1 MYKKESNKYSTFEN
15 WIYMIKTIK
24 KVNPVTFYLMFIIIP
39 FGVLG
44 HYFSIYLPKILI
56 EGIEKNLEP
65 MEIIKNIGLVVL
77 LIVVCKTLSSFIE
90 WKQYALGINM
100 RSYFSMEKYQEK
112 LMDIDYSY
120 LVAGSGMAEQSKV
133 LGIVYDGDGSF
144 IHRFAEQTG
153 NFLTSILGIIFYGS
167 LIFNINKWL
176 ILVIFIG
183 AIINLLY
190 GKYNASYKQKSIENR
205 SMDAK
210 RLNYITSKTGDFRY
224 AKDMR
229 LFEMKDWFMDNFHH
243 YLYNWSKENKK
254 AIKINTLGGI
264 LDALIVFFRDGLAY
278 LFLIGLFFSGEIKVS
293 NFVLLF
299 GAVVGFSEWLSSIV
313 NQINNYASYS
323 SEINIM
329 RSFFEKTD
337 GLNRKQGQY
346 KIDRNKAPKIEFK
359 NVSFKYEEDSE
370 YVLKDFNLKIEPGE
384 RIALVGINGS
394 GKTTIISLLMRLLKI
409 NEGEILVDGVN
420 QQDYNIYDY
429 YDLFSTVFQ
438 DIYLMPDTILNNI
451 TLGEEI
457 PNVERIEKIL
467 EDVGLL
473 DFINSLPDKE
483 NTYLVRT
490 SRDNA
495 IDLSG
500 GQNQR
505 LLLVKALYKN
515 GPINILDEPTAALDP
530 IAESEIYEKYNEM
543 TKDKTSIFI
552 SHRLASTKFC
562 NRILFLENG
571 EIVEEG
577 THEELINSNGKYKEM
592 FQIQSHYYKEDL
604 GGALNE

>member
-1 MYKKESNKYSTFEN
+1 MDKNEGKKYSTFEN
-15 WIYMIKTIK
+15 SIYMIKTIK
-24 KVNPVTFYLMFIIIP
+24 KVNPLAFYLMFTIIP
-39 FGVLG
+39 FGILG
-44 HYFSIYLPKILI
+44 HFFSIYLPKILI
-56 EGIEKNLEP
+56 EGIEKSLESTV
-65 MEIIKNIGLVVL
+65 IVKSIGIVVL
-77 LIVVCKTLSSFIE
+77 FIVICKTLSSAMD

-100 RSYFSMEKYQEK
+100 RSYFSKEKYQEK

-120 LVAGSGMAEQSKV
+120 LVAGDGMEEQSKV
-133 LGIVYDGDGSF
+133 LGIVYNGDNSF
-144 IHRFAEQTG
+144 LHRFAEQTG
-153 NFLTSILGIIFYGS
+153 SFLTSIVGVIFYGS

-176 ILVIFIG
+176 ILVIFLG
-183 AIINLLY
+183 AIMNLLY
-190 GKYNASYKQKSIENR
+190 GKYNANYKQKSIEKR

-210 RLNYITSKTGDFRY
+210 RLNYITSKTGDFRS

-243 YLYNWSKENKK
+243 YLYNWSKEYKEE
-254 AIKINTLGGI
+254 IKTNALGVI
-264 LDALIVFFRDGLAY
+264 LDALVVFFRDGLAY
-278 LFLIGLFFSGEIKVS
+278 LFLVGLVFSREIKVS
-293 NFVLLF
+293 DFVLLF
-299 GAVVGFSEWLSSIV
+299 GAVVGFSEWLSGIV
-313 NQINNYASYS
+313 KQINNYSSYS

-337 GLNRKQGQY
+337 GLNRKKDQY
-346 KIDRNKAPKIEFK
+346 KLDRNKAPSIEFK
-359 NVSFKYEEDSE
+359 NVSFKYEDDSE
-370 YVLKDFNLKIEPGE
+370 YILKDFNLKIKPEE
-384 RIALVGINGS
+384 RIALVGVNGG
-394 GKTTIISLLMRLLKI
+394 GKTTIISLLMRLLKPTK
-409 NEGEILVDGVN
+409 GEILVDGVN
-420 QQDYNIYDY
+420 QEDYNIYDY
-429 YDLFSTVFQ
+429 YDLFSAVFQ

-451 TLGEEI
+451 ILGEEN
-457 PNVERIEKIL
+457 PNISMVEKAL

-473 DFINSLPDKE
+473 DFVNSLPEKE

-490 SRDNA
+490 SRDDA

-505 LLLVKALYKN
+505 LLLAKALYKN

-530 IAESEIYEKYNEM
+530 IAESEIYGEYNEM

-577 THEELINSNGKYKEM
+577 THEELMNRDGKYKEM
-592 FQIQSHYYKEDL
+592 FQIQSHYYKEEM